1 MTRNWTIAGATGV
14 IALAIVFSDQI
25 GARIGWPPYANA
37 GDVAALR
44 GQIEIASQSILWLQY
59 ENALRSGDRN
69 ALIRACNALIRAG
82 YAKPAGC
89 P

>member
-1 MTRNWTIAGATGV
+1 MTRNWTIASAAGV
-14 IALAIVFSDQI
+14 IVLAVVFADEI
-25 GARIGWPPYANA
+25 DKYIGWPPYANA
-37 GDVAALR
+37 GAVAELR

-59 ENALRSGDRN
+59 ENALKSGDRN